1 MKQKLIKW
9 SAALMTAC
17 MGWGWIVGSDFAS
30 LLLFGEYLY
39 PQKEEN

>member
-17 MGWGWIVGSDFAS
+17 MAYSWIPGFDIPS
-30 LLLFGEYLY
+30 LVLFGEYSY
-39 PQKEEN
+39 PKKEDF